1 MSNEVPATPVVP
13 VTPASEPTKAPK
25 TPSAAPTPAP
35 EPEKTPEE
43 KRAELA
49 DATNRFRQV
58 AREEARIQAQRREL
72 KAQQAEYEKL
82 RAQVA
87 EIDKAKAEAKRD
99 PLAFM
104 EKHGLTYDDVTQFV
118 LNDKRPTPSLEVK
131 EVREELESIR
141 AEIRERE
148 EAAAA
153 ERREAEEAAE
163 VARRESYAATIN
175 EFKEDLG
182 EFIKGKGEE
191 YELINLWG
199 EHELVYNT
207 IEQYHART
215 GKILTMKEAADVVE
229 AHLLD
234 TAEKATATKKL
245 LARMSAKKDSEGQR
259 KAEPAQPRTMTG
271 ELTPSTPAYS
281 SDAAARSEKDR
292 MARALRALESGGKA

>member
-1 MSNEVPATPVVP
+1 MADVPVVPATPAV
-13 VTPASEPTKAPK
+13 
-25 TPSAAPTPAP
+25 PAP
-35 EPEKTPEE
+35 AVEPEKKVETPPAAPEATPEE

-49 DATNRFRQV
+49 DATNRFRQI
-58 AREEARIQAQRREL
+58 AREEARLQAQRREL

-87 EIDKAKAEAKRD
+87 EIEKARAEAKRD
-99 PLAFM
+99 PIAFM

-118 LNDKRPTPSLEVK
+118 INDKRPTPSLEVK
-131 EVREELESIR
+131 EVRDELAR
-141 AEIRERE
+141 AKAEIQEHFE
-148 EAAAA
+148 
-153 ERREAEEAAE
+153 REAEARERAEQEAE
-163 VARRESYAATIN
+163 EARRESYAQTIK
-175 EFKEDLG
+175 EFKGDLG

-234 TAEKATATKKL
+234 TATKAIATKKV
-245 LARMSAKKDSEGQR
+245 SAKMGEKKEKTEGQR
-259 KAEPAQPRTMTG
+259 ATEPTQPRTMTG

-292 MARALRALESGGKA
+292 MARALRALEGSGKA